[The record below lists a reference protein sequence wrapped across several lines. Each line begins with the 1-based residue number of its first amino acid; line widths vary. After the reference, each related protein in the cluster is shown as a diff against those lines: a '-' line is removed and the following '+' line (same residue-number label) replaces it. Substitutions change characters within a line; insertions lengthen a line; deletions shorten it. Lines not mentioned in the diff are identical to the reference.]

1 MSARSSFAK
10 LRARVRAWLRPP
22 RQLSV
27 TRLGWVYLV
36 LTGGVGLGAL
46 NTGNNLLY
54 LVLGML
60 LSVIVL
66 SGVLSERALRD
77 VRVRRLVPDGAFAG
91 ETFPLR
97 YEVRRTDGTAFALSL
112 VELTEGIAARAFV
125 PVVAEAEPVVVRAD
139 AVAKRRGPLRLVRL
153 KLSTIFPLGLFEK
166 SREFDLEDVLV
177 VFPKKGFACEPNAD
191 LHGETRGDAGNPR
204 HRDGTGDLLGLKE
217 LSPLEDARRVH
228 WKKSAAVGKLLKT
241 EREREDRRQYT
252 LSVDARLGADA
263 LDRACEEAA
272 AMTRLLIGRGHEV
285 GLEAGRRRLRP
296 GAGPGQERRVLTA
309 LAWVGFDEEPRA

>member
-1 MSARSSFAK
+1 MSRFQR
-10 LRARVRAWLRPP
+10 LLAWVRPP

-54 LVLGML
+54 LMLGL
-60 LSVIVL
+60 LLAVIVL

-97 YEVRRTDGTAFALSL
+97 YEVRREAGTAFALLLEERTAGL
-112 VELTEGIAARAFV
+112 VARAFV
-125 PVVAEAEPVVVRAD
+125 PLVTMAEPVVVRAD
-139 AVAKRRGPLRLVRL
+139 AVAKRRGPLRLGRMRV
-153 KLSTIFPLGLFEK
+153 STLFPLGLFEK
-166 SREFDLEDVLV
+166 SREFTLEDVLV
-177 VFPKKGFACEPNAD
+177 VFPKKGFACEPDAD
-191 LHGETRGDAGNPR
+191 VHGETRGDAGNPR

-217 LSPLEDARRVH
+217 LSPQEDARRVH

-241 EREREDRRQYT
+241 EHEREDRRQYT
-252 LSVDARLGADA
+252 LSVDAKLSPDA
-263 LDRACEEAA
+263 LDRACEEVA

-296 GAGPGQERRVLTA
+296 GAGLGQERRVLTA
-309 LAWVGFDEEPRA
+309 LAWVGFDEGTRP